1 MILENFANT
10 TILAK
15 FCQNVSYADY
25 LNTEVT
31 HVDLANLAIVANLPN
46 LARFCKIRQ
55 AA

>member
-1 MILENFANT
+1 MILENLANT
-10 TILAK
+10 TILAN
-15 FCQNVSYADY
+15 FCQNVSYADD

-31 HVDLANLAIVANLPN
+31 HVDLANLTIVANLTN